1 MERDDGVEEAVDA
14 LSLGL
19 EVDPEVA
26 REEQVGLAGLDRD
39 ADRSAPRV
47 EIPGA
52 LEDVVLGDDPTLR
65 EAERLALDR
74 DDPVH
79 EHERLAG
86 EADPC
91 RMGVDRREPLTEDA
105 ADLADRELEA
115 LGAVHED
122 ASLLL
127 PAKRG
132 GGRVG
137 GLRWHEGVPPP
148 RPSARFAGGG
158 RLALEQ
164 GEELTLERETLL
176 ERRRGAH
183 RRGEER
189 LVGLG
194 GRA

>member
-132 GGRVG
+132 GGAAMARRRPPTPT
-137 GLRWHEGVPPP
+137 LRPL
-148 RPSARFAGGG
+148 RGG
-158 RLALEQ
+158 R
-164 GEELTLERETLL
+164 ET
-176 ERRRGAH
+176 RPRAGRGADSGA
-183 RRGEER
+183 RDPARASPWRASTWRGTPR
-189 LVGLG
+189 G
-194 GRA
+194 